1 MTCFE
6 KNNEKPYWAGSEC
19 TACPEGS
26 EWTDGECKSTVPCAG
41 EETNKIYDP
50 MTAECV
56 AAAENCAS
64 GAVESN
70 VCKSC
75 ADVDKVLKDGKCEA
89 CPVGT

>member
-6 KNNEKPYWAGSEC
+6 KNNEKPHWNGSEC

-26 EWTDGECKSTVPCAG
+26 EWTDGECKPIDLCAG

-64 GAVESN
+64 GAAESN
-70 VCKSC
+70 VCKTC
-75 ADVDKVLKDGKCEA
+75 AEANLKQQGNTCVET
-89 CPVGT
+89 CS